1 MAAAYKKKNV
11 KRKKMNAA
19 KKKKRE
25 KEKKETKHKWH
36 SRQRNGQHKDQFP
49 LREGGRRST
58 SQKETNFLEAGGG
71 WLRKERNTQT
81 ENVNGCLHQEGALQK
96 ESEDNDPRGR
106 LLGSLISYP
115 ILLSYSW
122 HPSYL
127 IPTSLSSQSSNKM
140 PEYLIMPMW
149 YETIMTDGLVL
160 NGRWKL

>member
-1 MAAAYKKKNV
+1 
-11 KRKKMNAA
+11 MNAA
-19 KKKKRE
+19 KKKERKRKERDETQMTLKATEWTTQGPVSFTGRRE
-25 KEKKETKHKWH
+25 KEYFAE
-36 SRQRNGQHKDQFP
+36 RNQLP
-49 LREGGRRST
+49 GGRRRV
-58 SQKETNFLEAGGG
+58 A
-71 WLRKERNTQT
+71 TQGEEHST

-115 ILLSYSW
+115 LLLSYSW
-122 HPSYL
+122 HPSCL